1 MLIFLD
7 TEFTDF
13 IQCDLI
19 SIGMVDET
27 GRHSFYAERTDFNY
41 DWCNDFV
48 RSAVWARLGEIP
60 EVKVKG
66 EQLSERLRAWF
77 TTLPR
82 KVVIACDSRTDWD
95 LLLDA
100 LDGELP
106 ANVVPHIFDLRNL
119 IDTTVFNNAVCR
131 YHDQPNQPW
140 HHALHDAKAHRDGWL
155 AWMIA
160 SKPKGDLQ

>member
-13 IQCDLI
+13 IECDLI

-27 GRHSFYAERTDFNY
+27 GQYSFYAERTDFNY

-48 RSAVWARLGEIP
+48 RAAVWANLGEIP
-60 EVKVKG
+60 EAKANR
-66 EQLSERLRAWF
+66 EQLSKRLREWF
-77 TTLPR
+77 ATLPR

-95 LLLDA
+95 LLRDA

-106 ANVVPHIFDLRNL
+106 ANVVPHIFDLRSL
-119 IDTTVFNNAVCR
+119 IDTTVFNSAVCR
-131 YHDQPNQPW
+131 YHDQPNRPW
-140 HHALHDAKAHRDGWL
+140 HHALHDSKAHRDGWM
-155 AWMIA
+155 AWMA
-160 SKPKGDLQ
+160 APKPEGIL

>member
-1 MLIFLD
+1 MMLIFLD

-27 GRHSFYAERTDFNY
+27 GQHSFYAERTDFEY
-41 DWCNDFV
+41 DSCNDFV
-48 RSAVWARLGEIP
+48 RSAIWAHLGEVL
-60 EVKVKG
+60 EAKAKR
-66 EQLSERLRAWF
+66 EELADRLRAWF
-77 TTLPR
+77 ATLPR

-100 LDGELP
+100 LDGKLP
-106 ANVVPHIFDLRNL
+106 SNVEPHIFDLRPL

-140 HHALHDAKAHRDGWL
+140 HHALHDAKAHRDGWM
-155 AWMIA
+155 AWA
-160 SKPKGDLQ
+160 EVNKV